1 MDDVAV
7 KLCGELDSAA
17 RSLAGTRPITAN
29 YRSPA
34 HSFRFL
40 DSVSYHL
47 GIGPEP
53 IGFLDELA
61 VAHLEHLD
69 PAAALMVLTGD
80 FERRDQTSQCEVLDL
95 LEALLDVLTCG
106 WLAAGRLESIADR
119 LNVNRGPQNAAIV
132 HDRVVHRLRRFL
144 ALRLIH
150 CLDFLADRVFV
161 TDAGERQR
169 VIAFGHRPTPGC

>member
-1 MDDVAV
+1 
-7 KLCGELDSAA
+7 
-17 RSLAGTRPITAN
+17 
-29 YRSPA
+29 
-34 HSFRFL
+34 
-40 DSVSYHL
+40 
-47 GIGPEP
+47 
-53 IGFLDELA
+53 
-61 VAHLEHLD
+61 
-69 PAAALMVLTGD
+69 MVLTGD

-150 CLDFLADRVFV
+150 
-161 TDAGERQR
+161 
-169 VIAFGHRPTPGC
+169 

>member
-7 KLCGELDSAA
+7 KWCGELHSAA

-53 IGFLDELA
+53 IGFLDELPIT
-61 VAHLEHLD
+61 HLEHLD
-69 PAAALMVLTGD
+69 PAAALMILARD
-80 FERRDQTSQCEVLDL
+80 FERRDQTPPWEEL
-95 LEALLDVLTCG
+95 
-106 WLAAGRLESIADR
+106 
-119 LNVNRGPQNAAIV
+119 
-132 HDRVVHRLRRFL
+132 HFL
-144 ALRLIH
+144 HKPLSAH
-150 CLDFLADRVFV
+150 PP
-161 TDAGERQR
+161 GELS
-169 VIAFGHRPTPGC
+169 